1 MRRLRASR
9 TARCMMKQKTV
20 LAPYGTYVNI
30 YEVIDYDRVLWFDEA
45 AIAALKCAQTHDEH
59 GAPESRKESEF
70 KG

>member
-1 MRRLRASR
+1 MVTEYEIFERSPCPFCGERAVVVGGGL
-9 TARCMMKQKTV
+9 M
-20 LAPYGTYVNI
+20 
-30 YEVIDYDRVLWFDEA
+30 FDEA